1 MDGVGRK
8 REAQAEAENKP
19 VVDPE
24 RPVPAKRDD
33 DPEVRK
39 TQDFFGEVNKK
50 VGEVNDKARLS
61 LGATLIMSRTGL
73 LI

>member
-1 MDGVGRK
+1 M
-8 REAQAEAENKP
+8 QAEAENKP

-39 TQDFFGEVNKK
+39 MQDFFGEVNKK
-50 VGEVNDKARLS
+50 VGEVNDKARFI
-61 LGATLIMSRTGL
+61 AW
-73 LI
+73 